1 MSIKHML
8 VLVLQCSVAYRLCH
22 VTPQRDTAD
31 EYIDTQLL
39 PDVEAPSL
47 S

>member
-22 VTPQRDTAD
+22 VTPQRDTDDQHA
-31 EYIDTQLL
+31 DTQLL
-39 PDVEAPSL
+39 PDVEAASL